1 MPVLL
6 VALLALAVFGI
17 IGILLGA
24 AVILEQHKLSKGHH
38 GKAA

>member
-1 MPVLL
+1 MPILL
-6 VALLALAVFGI
+6 VALLALAAFGL

-24 AVILEQHKLSKGHH
+24 AVLIEQHNIVKGHH

>member
-1 MPVLL
+1 MPILL
-6 VALLALAVFGI
+6 VALLAMAAFGL

-24 AVILEQHKLSKGHH
+24 AVVIEQRNIGKEHH